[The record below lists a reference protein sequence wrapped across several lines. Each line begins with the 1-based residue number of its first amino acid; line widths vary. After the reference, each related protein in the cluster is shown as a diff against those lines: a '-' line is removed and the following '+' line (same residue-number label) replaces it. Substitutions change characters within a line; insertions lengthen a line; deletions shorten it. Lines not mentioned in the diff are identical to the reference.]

1 LKRKV
6 ILSCAVTGDGPL
18 NPKFQNYPIT
28 PEQIAKDSL
37 EAASA
42 GASIVHL
49 HARDPKTGLG
59 SRDVHLFSEIK
70 SRIREKNA
78 DIVLNLS
85 AGMGGTYVPDE
96 NNEGTG
102 GAGTDM
108 ASATERLAHV
118 RRDLPQICT
127 LDVTTLN
134 LEGGIGGAE
143 ACVYMNTTRTLKSMA
158 AQIKALGVRPEIE
171 AFNPGDL
178 LFARQLLDQGLIER
192 PAMFQL
198 CLGVRWSAPADMN
211 SLLYMK
217 SLVPEG
223 ANWSAFGVS
232 RHQMEVVAMSTILG
246 GNCRVGLEDNI
257 YMERGVFATNAK
269 LVERAVTIITALGC
283 DIATPAEARAILQL
297 DQR

>member
-1 LKRKV
+1 MKRKV
-6 ILSCAVTGDGPL
+6 ILTCAVTGDGPL
-18 NPKFQNYPIT
+18 NPKFPNYPIT
-28 PEQIAKDSL
+28 PEQIARDCA

-42 GASIVHL
+42 GASIVHV
-49 HARDPKTGLG
+49 HVRDPQTGLG
-59 SRDVHLFSEIK
+59 SRDVKLFSELK
-70 SRIREKNA
+70 TRIRDKN
-78 DIVLNLS
+78 DNVVLNFS
-85 AGMGGTYVPDE
+85 AGMGATYVPSED
-96 NNEGTG
+96 NEAIG
-102 GAGTDM
+102 GEGTDM
-108 ASATERLAHV
+108 ASPTDRLAHV
-118 RRDLPQICT
+118 RAEMPEICT

-143 ACVYMNTTRTLKSMA
+143 ACVYMNTTRTLRAMA
-158 AQIKALGVRPEIE
+158 SQIKELGVRPEIE
-171 AFNPGDL
+171 AFNPGDVM
-178 LFARQLLDQGLIER
+178 FARQLVEQGLIEK

-198 CLGVRWSAPADMN
+198 CLGIRWGVPADMS

-223 ANWSAFGVS
+223 ANWSAFGIS

-283 DIATPAEARAILQL
+283 DVATPDEARAILQL
-297 DQR
+297 GQR